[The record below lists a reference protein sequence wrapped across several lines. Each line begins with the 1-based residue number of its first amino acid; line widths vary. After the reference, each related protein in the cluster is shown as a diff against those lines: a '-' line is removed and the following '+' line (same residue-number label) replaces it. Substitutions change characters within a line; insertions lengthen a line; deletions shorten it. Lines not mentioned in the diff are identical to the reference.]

1 VSLQFIEVKNC
12 EKSFDFL
19 KNHLIF
25 LKIAHGPLFP
35 VLHYLIPFSAIGCC
49 HRNTVTCDSS
59 VLVSYSGVTRS
70 LLSLKVSSAHLEN
83 FSFSSLLLLS
93 FGSWWCVECGKHPL
107 YLSPSFMFPLP
118 TTLLWRLQTC
128 RSSPLL
134 RFSRQ
139 ALIPFLRFYVYS
151 CFCHLSPER

>member
-1 VSLQFIEVKNC
+1 VK
-12 EKSFDFL
+12 KSFDFL

-70 LLSLKVSSAHLEN
+70 LLSLKVSLAHFEN
-83 FSFSSLLLLS
+83 SSFSSLLL
-93 FGSWWCVECGKHPL
+93 CPL
-107 YLSPSFMFPLP
+107 DLGDVWSAVSIHSIFPLLSCSLCQ
-118 TTLLWRLQTC
+118 LL
-128 RSSPLL
+128 SSGDSKLVA
-134 RFSRQ
+134 R
-139 ALIPFLRFYVYS
+139 V
-151 CFCHLSPER
+151 LSSGSLVKP